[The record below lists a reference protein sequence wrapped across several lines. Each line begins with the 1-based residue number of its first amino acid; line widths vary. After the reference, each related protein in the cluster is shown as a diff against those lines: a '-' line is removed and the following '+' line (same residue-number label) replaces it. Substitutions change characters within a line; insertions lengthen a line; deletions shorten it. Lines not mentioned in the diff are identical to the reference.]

1 MKTKNRLRGI
11 IACFIVLLFGVIF
24 SLFGVIL
31 RATSLNEMGLLLMMF
46 AAGYG
51 LRDSLE
57 GEIEEE

>member
-1 MKTKNRLRGI
+1 MKTKNRLRGM
-11 IACFIVLLFGVIF
+11 IACLVVLLFGLV
-24 SLFGVIL
+24 LQATPL
-31 RATSLNEMGLLLMMF
+31 RETGLLLMMF